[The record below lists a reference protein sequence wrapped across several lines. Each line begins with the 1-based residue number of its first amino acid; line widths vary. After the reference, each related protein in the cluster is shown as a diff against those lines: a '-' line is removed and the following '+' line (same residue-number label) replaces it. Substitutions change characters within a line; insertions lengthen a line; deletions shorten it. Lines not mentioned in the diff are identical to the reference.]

1 MQTCPFCKAPLDEEA
16 TSCNT
21 CGYSLVLPL
30 PLPLLRRRKLYWVLS
45 ILSIILG
52 LLACVFT
59 CVPSLYMKS
68 LFPIIGA
75 LVLAGFTLEKA
86 WGRSDASRIR
96 LMALAGLLLG
106 LLGYVFF
113 MFIHSNVPGSGYSM

>member
-1 MQTCPFCKAPLDEEA
+1 MQTCPFCRAPLGEEA
-16 TSCNT
+16 TSCKT

-30 PLPLLRRRKLYWVLS
+30 PLPVLRRRKLYLVLS

-59 CVPSLYMKS
+59 YVPGLYMKS
-68 LFPIIGA
+68 LFLIIGA
-75 LVLAGFTLEKA
+75 LGSAGFTLEKA
-86 WGRSDASRIR
+86 WGKSDASQIR
-96 LMALAGLLLG
+96 LLAVAGLILG

-113 MFIHSNVPGSGYSM
+113 MFIHSNVPGSGYTM